1 MIVFSAYCRVAI
13 ALLLLG
19 TVSSPRAQDHSHAS
33 DPPGPSPLSVPLD
46 QATLATLPRTAV
58 VVTAQGKTVTCTGI
72 RLSALLTRAG
82 VLSAEHLRG
91 AALASYVLVTARDGQ
106 RVIYSLAELEPTLGN
121 SNVMLVNQCDD
132 KPLPDDSGPLRLIAP
147 QESRSARWL
156 RQVQSITVVAAP

>member
-13 ALLLLG
+13 VLLLLG
-19 TVSSPRAQDHSHAS
+19 AVSSLRAQDHSHAS
-33 DPPGPSPLSVPLD
+33 DPSSPSPLSVPLD
-46 QATLATLPRTAV
+46 QATLATLPRTAA
-58 VVTAQGKTVTCTGI
+58 VVTAQGKTATCTGV

-91 AALASYVLVTARDGQ
+91 PALASYVLVTARDGQ

-147 QESRSARWL
+147 EESRSARWL

>member
-1 MIVFSAYCRVAI
+1 MIVFSAYCRVAT

-19 TVSSPRAQDHSHAS
+19 AVSSLRAQDHSHAS
-33 DPPGPSPLSVPLD
+33 DPSSPSPLSVPLD
-46 QATLATLPRTAV
+46 EAALATLPRTAV

-91 AALASYVLVTARDGQ
+91 PALASYVLVTARDGH

-121 SNVMLVNQCDD
+121 NNVVLVNQCDD

-147 QESRSARWL
+147 EEPRPARWL